1 VSTGVDGYIVARNLA
16 LSYTRRDTAASLEV
30 LRDVSFSVARGSVA
44 AIIGPSGCGKTTL
57 LNCVCG
63 LLKPAA
69 GRLTVDGK
77 DPMQARKERYF
88 GLVPQEASL
97 FEWKTVFQN
106 IMLPFQIFGEDR
118 DREQLHRQI
127 RRLIQ
132 LVGLQGFENAFPR
145 ALSGGMKQR
154 ASLAR
159 ALSFNP
165 PVLLMDEPF
174 GALDAQT
181 REQMNLEVAR
191 IWSEVKNT
199 MLLITHDITE
209 AVLLADRIFV
219 MSARPSSIHAVIDV
233 QIPRPRAREVLD
245 SAELYRYVREIRH
258 VLNP

>member
-1 VSTGVDGYIVARNLA
+1 MSIDADDYIVGQNLA
-16 LSYTRRDTAASLEV
+16 LTYTRRDTAASVEV
-30 LRDVSFSVARGSVA
+30 LRNVSFSVPRGSVA

-63 LLKPAA
+63 LLKPAG
-69 GRLTVDGK
+69 GRLTVDGR
-77 DPMQARKERYF
+77 DPTQARKERYF

-106 IMLPFQIFGEDR
+106 IMLPFQIFGQEGDR
-118 DREQLHRQI
+118 QQLYQQI
-127 RRLIQ
+127 QSLIQ
-132 LVGLQGFENAFPR
+132 LVGLEGFENVYPR

-181 REQMNLEVAR
+181 REQMNLEVVR

-199 MLLITHDITE
+199 MVLITHDI
-209 AVLLADRIFV
+209 
-219 MSARPSSIHAVIDV
+219 
-233 QIPRPRAREVLD
+233 
-245 SAELYRYVREIRH
+245 
-258 VLNP
+258 

>member
-1 VSTGVDGYIVARNLA
+1 MSIGTDDYIAARNLV
-16 LSYTRRDTAASLEV
+16 LSYTGRDTAAGVEV
-30 LRDVSFSVARGSVA
+30 LRNVSFSVPRGSVA

-63 LLKPAA
+63 LLRPAS
-69 GRLTVDGK
+69 GRLTIDGK
-77 DPMQARKERYF
+77 EPIQARKERYF

-97 FEWKTVFQN
+97 FDWKTVFQN
-106 IMLPFQIFGEDR
+106 IMLPLQIFGAER
-118 DREQLHRQI
+118 DREQLHRRIQG
-127 RRLIQ
+127 LIH
-132 LVGLQGFENAFPR
+132 LVGLQGFENAYPR

-154 ASLAR
+154 VSLAR
-159 ALSFNP
+159 AMSFNP

-181 REQMNLEVAR
+181 REQINLEVLR

-219 MSARPSSIHAVIDV
+219 MSARPSSIRAVIEV
-233 QIPRPRAREVLD
+233 QIPRPRSRGVLD
-245 SAELYRYVREIRH
+245 SAELHRYVREVRH
-258 VLNP
+258 ILNP